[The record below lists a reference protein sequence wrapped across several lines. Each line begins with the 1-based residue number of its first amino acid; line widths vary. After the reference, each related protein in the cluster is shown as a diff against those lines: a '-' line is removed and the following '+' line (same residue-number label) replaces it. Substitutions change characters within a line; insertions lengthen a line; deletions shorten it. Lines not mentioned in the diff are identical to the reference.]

1 MKESSAR
8 SKTLQTGVAR
18 MDRQAAVLEDP
29 KSWSS
34 LRWTGSEIYTW
45 MWELFKSKT

>member
-18 MDRQAAVLEDP
+18 MDRQAAVLEGP
-29 KSWSS
+29 KSWAS
-34 LRWTGSEIYTW
+34 LRWRGRDIY
-45 MWELFKSKT
+45 MDVGLI